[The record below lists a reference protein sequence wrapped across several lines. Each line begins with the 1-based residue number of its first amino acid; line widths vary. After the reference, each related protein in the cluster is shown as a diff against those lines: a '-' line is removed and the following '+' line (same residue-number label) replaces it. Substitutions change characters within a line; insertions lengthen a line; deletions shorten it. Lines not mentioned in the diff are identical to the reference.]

1 MDTEPQESASWR
13 FAPRLSSL
21 LTVGWVAILAFF
33 FLFRYNGW
41 LIPVQMAALFRETL
55 PALAIGPHFAEFW
68 QARLAD
74 GGCVA
79 AILVTAFAVG
89 AVAIDRLTPE
99 KNLLTALFSL
109 AVGLWILCVSIL
121 LVGAASV
128 SALPWVFLLAGCWLL
143 PAPRKFFHRPTI
155 ASERLDGWAK
165 LMLACV
171 IAAALLNL
179 LSAMTPPFEYD
190 ALEYHLG
197 APAEYIKAGRIIALP
212 HNFYSNMPQL
222 TEMLYLLAL
231 KMSSGVAAK
240 LLHWAFGVL
249 SAVAVYAVT
258 ARLWKKQIGLTAA
271 ALFYCIPLM
280 QDLSETA
287 RIDLATTF
295 FAVLAFGCLLVW
307 QQERRPAVERCAG
320 SGLRRAEA
328 ASSAQAGD
336 PRTTLTAFH
345 RSATTTGFWFCAAA
359 LAAGTAVATK
369 WTAVAVVVLPALIF
383 LVVATKSFRLPSV
396 FCLLSSVFVVPWLLK
411 NWLFMGNPVYPL
423 FYGVFQSQHWGAE
436 QAALFAQKHYASF
449 GWDGWAQSVGL
460 IWQYSFKEP
469 FAVPLLLMTAPLILL
484 LRNVTS
490 SARRTGWLFVAA
502 YAGWFLLTFRPWR
515 FLFPTF
521 PLAAMTGAYALHVA
535 ARGRFVR
542 MIVRTAVTVVVA
554 VGLAEE
560 ASVTLVDQQDY
571 KQLPPQMDFVQY
583 ALGQV
588 SREEFV
594 ERMGGGMFEP
604 ILWMNR
610 HLPLTAKVL
619 YVGEARVYY
628 ARNPVIWSTA
638 FDQHAL
644 SEMSRE
650 AATAAQWYNLL
661 RQHGIAY
668 IYINSVEL
676 ARLSKSYGF
685 LRDVNWRTF
694 YEMLRKH
701 AELVHETDRT
711 AVYQLKN
718 PT

>member
-1 MDTEPQESASWR
+1 
-13 FAPRLSSL
+13 
-21 LTVGWVAILAFF
+21 
-33 FLFRYNGW
+33 
-41 LIPVQMAALFRETL
+41 
-55 PALAIGPHFAEFW
+55 
-68 QARLAD
+68 
-74 GGCVA
+74 
-79 AILVTAFAVG
+79 
-89 AVAIDRLTPE
+89 
-99 KNLLTALFSL
+99 
-109 AVGLWILCVSIL
+109 
-121 LVGAASV
+121 
-128 SALPWVFLLAGCWLL
+128 
-143 PAPRKFFHRPTI
+143 
-155 ASERLDGWAK
+155 
-165 LMLACV
+165 MLACV

-249 SAVAVYAVT
+249 SAVAVYAVA

-320 SGLRRAEA
+320 SGLRRADPGCANPLRRRDSAARGFAEARA

-336 PRTTLTAFH
+336 PRTTLTALQ
-345 RSATTTGFWFCAAA
+345 RSAATAGFWFCAAA

-423 FYGVFQSQHWGAE
+423 LDGVFQSQHWSAE
-436 QAALFAQKHYASF
+436 QAALFAQKHCASF
-449 GWDGWAQSVGL
+449 GWDGCAQFVGL

-521 PLAAMTGAYALHVA
+521 PLAAMTGAYALHVV
-535 ARGRFVR
+535 ARERFVR
-542 MIVRTAVTVVVA
+542 MIVRAAVTVVVA

-610 HLPLTAKVL
+610 HLPSTAKVL

-650 AATAAQWYNLL
+650 AATTAQWYNLL

-694 YEMLRKH
+694 YEMLREY

-718 PT
+718 RS